1 MGKMM
6 KNQSL
11 VRYMLVM
18 SAVLGG
24 AALACGQDATGRSN
38 QKNAARQQK
47 AAAKPHKVW
56 TDDDLGSLHRSPGVT
71 VAQAHPESEMP
82 KAQGAPDSAPA
93 ADAKK
98 PESKPALK
106 TGPDVLARPKTIDDA
121 EKMIAWEQR
130 DIDSQQEYV
139 DRVQDQLDQAPAD
152 QKERLQKM
160 LTERQQIL
168 ADVRREQQQLM
179 AEKKLLGKK
188 SAGDSSA
195 SAQSPQ

>member
-1 MGKMM
+1 MM
-6 KNQSL
+6 KNRSL
-11 VRYMLVM
+11 VRSMLVV

-24 AALACGQDATGRSN
+24 AALVRGQDATGQSN

-56 TDDDLGSLHRSPGVT
+56 TDDDLGSMHRSPGVT
-71 VAQAHPESEMP
+71 VAQAHPDSEMP
-82 KAQGAPDSAPA
+82 KAQGAPDSAAA

-98 PESKPALK
+98 PASKSALK
-106 TGPDVLARPKTIDDA
+106 TGPDVLAHPKTTDDA

-139 DRVQDQLDQAPAD
+139 DRVQEQLEQAPAD
-152 QKERLQKM
+152 QKEHLQKV
-160 LTERQQIL
+160 LTERQQTL
-168 ADVRREQQQLM
+168 ADTRREQQQLI
-179 AEKKLLGKK
+179 ADKKLLGKK
-188 SAGDSSA
+188 ASGDTSA